1 MTAVAGNIG
10 AQYALK
16 TAHGGK
22 AERMLM
28 TCQATIGAAGAVSAV
43 SGDDVACNVTK
54 NGGTGDYTFSFPT
67 APAGKPG
74 EVSILSPAGTV
85 KGYGMIG
92 FDPTAGTLE
101 IVTHNGAGTA
111 TNPATSDVLYFEVWL
126 DVRG

>member
-10 AQYALK
+10 AQYPLK

-22 AERMLM
+22 AERLLM
-28 TCQATIGAAGAVSAV
+28 TCQVTIGAAGAIGTVT
-43 SGDDVACNVTK
+43 GDDSGCNVTK
-54 NGGTGDYTFSFPT
+54 NAGTGDYTFSFPP

-74 EVSILSPAGTV
+74 EVSILSPAGTI

-111 TNPATSDVLYFEVWL
+111 TNPASGDVLYFEIWL
-126 DVRG
+126 DTRG